1 MAVRWIEGERFQNHS
16 NGHSDMAAKEEE
28 LLSPA
33 VLNAGCALELSM
45 ALAKYTDSQAL
56 EILTQ

>member
-33 VLNAGCALELSM
+33 VLNPGCALELR
-45 ALAKYTDSQAL
+45 LAKYTDSQAL
-56 EILTQ
+56 EILIQ